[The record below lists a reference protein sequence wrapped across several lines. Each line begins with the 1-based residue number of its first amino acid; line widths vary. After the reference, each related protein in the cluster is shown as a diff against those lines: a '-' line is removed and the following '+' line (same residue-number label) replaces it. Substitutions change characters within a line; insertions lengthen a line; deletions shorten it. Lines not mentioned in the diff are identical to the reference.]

1 MGCAPQLA
9 LLITLTLPLGCAT
22 KRVYEEGQTSIKRDS
37 LLTLASHSYQ
47 ALDNELSE
55 EEYLTLLPVPTELS
69 SRLDSLS
76 LHAIPPFVYHRILR
90 KHQAKHQAMQRSDT
104 SVIRIDKGLKSQ
116 STHKVS
122 SSGIGLFTRLR
133 YLLYGFFSAVLA
145 LVGYLGYQYRR
156 RQR

>member
-9 LLITLTLPLGCAT
+9 LLIALTLPLGCAA

-37 LLTLASHSYQ
+37 LLTLASHSHQ

-55 EEYLTLLPVPTELS
+55 EEYLTLLPVPAELS

-76 LHAIPPFVYHRILR
+76 LHSITPFVYHRILR
-90 KHQAKHQAMQRSDT
+90 KHQSQHQALQRRDT
-104 SVIRIDKGLKSQ
+104 LVSRLDKGLKSQ
-116 STHKVS
+116 STSKVS
-122 SSGIGLFTRLR
+122 SSGIGLFSRLR
-133 YLLYGFFSAVLA
+133 YLLYGFFTAVLT